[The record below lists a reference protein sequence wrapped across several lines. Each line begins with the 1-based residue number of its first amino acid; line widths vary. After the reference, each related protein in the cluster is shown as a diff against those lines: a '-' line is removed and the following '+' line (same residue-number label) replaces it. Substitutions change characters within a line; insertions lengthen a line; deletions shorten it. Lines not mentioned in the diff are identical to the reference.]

1 MRENLKK
8 IILGIVIVIFSYGLL
23 ANFNS
28 IISVN
33 KTYTY
38 NFDNSVEILG
48 IKESYLL
55 LNSYIENLKKLK
67 DSTLEDDV
75 IQAYIKYLENIN
87 INMSNFNFMSY
98 TGDIKLKQK
107 DLYKMLDDYGKISYL
122 DILNIYK
129 KIGEKY
135 SSISSEEKKFT
146 QHIYNII
153 LTSNYVYESIIDN
166 YEYSSMNKYNSDF
179 AVMTILSLFQ
189 EKLNTINYVNSLVIA
204 TGTISE
210 EVSNTIE
217 SGEVSE

>member
-146 QHIYNII
+146 QHIYNIV

-179 AVMTILSLFQ
+179 TVMTILSLFQ

>member
-33 KTYTY
+33 KNYTY